1 MSRKP
6 VVAST
11 RAKGI
16 RTVISIAIILIAA
29 VVMTHFLPADPA
41 LFGPISLIP
50 AIFLIAYIFAT
61 KRVVEGLVLA
71 SVIGV
76 IMVTRPVTVGEGVW
90 ATNAFSTFSQM
101 ILDTMMDEDTA
112 WLIIVC
118 GLMGSIIALIEKTGG
133 AFAFAGG
140 PPPRQ
145 RPGKPP

>member
-11 RAKGI
+11 RAKGM
-16 RTVISIAIILIAA
+16 RTVISIAIILAAA
-29 VVMTHFLPADPA
+29 VVLTLFLPEDPA

-50 AIFLIAYIFAT
+50 AFFLIAYIFAT

-71 SVIGV
+71 SLIGV
-76 IMVTRPVTVGEGVW
+76 IMVTRPVTTGEGMW
-90 ATNAFSTFSQM
+90 LTNIVNTFSEM
-101 ILDTMMDEDTA
+101 CTDTMMDEDIV

-133 AFAFAGG
+133 AFAFG
-140 PPPRQ
+140 R
-145 RPGKPP
+145 